1 MRILRYT
8 VYRNIHVLT
17 YVNIFLPKNTIYKQY
32 KYDTDVLNNSFN
44 FRKINRP
51 WNISKVMLLLLL
63 ELNHMILYLMRV
75 YAGICLLHF
84 SQYNSHIT

>member
-1 MRILRYT
+1 MYM
-8 VYRNIHVLT
+8 
-17 YVNIFLPKNTIYKQY
+17 F
-32 KYDTDVLNNSFN
+32 NNSFN

-63 ELNHMILYLMRV
+63 ELNHMILYLMRA

-84 SQYNSHIT
+84 SQYNSHIA